1 MTTLRRAL
9 LGSVAATLALACA
22 GGGGSDGSRK
32 VTVLATE
39 SDEARAGKQGAAE
52 VAAQMGLLG
61 DPALD
66 AYVDGI
72 GRKLLRGLPYRGFDY
87 QFRVVDQVEPN
98 AFALPGGYIFVSRG
112 LLLLA
117 NNEDELACVIG
128 HEITHVARHHA
139 AAQQGRGPVLSPW
152 GAARNAA
159 YDRDMERTA
168 DQGGQI
174 LCAAAGY
181 DPNALSTF
189 LITLLQSERL
199 RAGTSRTPGF
209 FDSHPGSQQR
219 AAEASMRATEL
230 RWKRDPERGD
240 TRAAL
245 LRHLEGVAVGQRPET
260 GIFEGSRFLHPSL
273 GFQIRF
279 PPGWITSNTNLAV
292 GAASPGRDGIVY
304 LTGDPPT
311 ATGQE
316 AAEAF
321 LAKAKQEKQ
330 RVEVQES
337 VPVKVGHM
345 DAWRLRIVTSSGGA
359 SVTSYLTFIPYGPS
373 TFRITGAAPTMRAD
387 DTLGSTLSTARSF
400 APLSDEDRRGIRSTR
415 LHVVSARAGEDLVAL
430 GQRTGNAWDP
440 TTTAV
445 YNGIF
450 SDHRF
455 QGGELVKIALAT
467 PYAPPGS
474 GR

>member
-1 MTTLRRAL
+1 MRMRAI
-9 LGSVAATLALACA
+9 GACAALALAVACA
-22 GGGGSDGSRK
+22 GGGGSGQPGK
-32 VTVLATE
+32 VTVLMTDT
-39 SDEARAGKQGAAE
+39 DEARAGREGASA

-61 DPALD
+61 DAALD
-66 AYVDGI
+66 AYVAGI
-72 GRKLLRGLPYRGFDY
+72 GQKLLRGLPYRAFDY

-117 NNEDELACVIG
+117 NDEDELACVLG

-139 AAQQGRGPVLSPW
+139 AAQQGQGPVISPW
-152 GAARNAA
+152 GAALNSA

-181 DPNALSTF
+181 DPASLSTF
-189 LITLLQSERL
+189 LITLMQSERL
-199 RAGTSRTPGF
+199 RAGYSRTPGF

-219 AAEASMRATEL
+219 AAETAMRAREL
-230 RWKRDPERGD
+230 RWKRDPGLGD
-240 TRAAL
+240 PRAAL

-260 GIFEGSRFLHPSL
+260 GVFEGSRFLHPAL
-273 GFQIRF
+273 DFQIRF
-279 PPGWITSNTNLAV
+279 PSGWITANTNLAV
-292 GAASPGRDGIVY
+292 GASSPQRDGVVY
-304 LTGDPPT
+304 LMGDPPT

-316 AAEAF
+316 AAEAW

-330 RVEVQES
+330 RVEVKES
-337 VPVKVGHM
+337 VPVKVGRM
-345 DAWRLRIVTSSGGA
+345 DAWRLRVVMSSGGG
-359 SVTSYLTFIPYGPS
+359 SITSYMTFIPYGPN
-373 TFRITGAAPTMRAD
+373 TFRITGAAPSMRAD
-387 DTLGSTLSTARSF
+387 DTLGTTLSTARSF
-400 APLSDEDRRGIRSTR
+400 APLSDEDRRSIRSTH
-415 LHVVSARAGEDLVAL
+415 LHVVTARSGEDLVAL

-445 YNGIF
+445 YNGVF

-455 QGGELVKIALAT
+455 AGGELVKIALAE
-467 PYAPPGS
+467 PYAP
-474 GR
+474 GRAPR

>member
-1 MTTLRRAL
+1 M
-9 LGSVAATLALACA
+9 LACA
-22 GGGGSDGSRK
+22 GSGSSEEGGGK
-32 VTVLATE
+32 VTVLMTE
-39 SDEARAGKQGAAE
+39 EDEARAGKQGAAA

-61 DPALD
+61 DAALD
-66 AYVDGI
+66 DYVGGI

-117 NNEDELACVIG
+117 NDEDELACVIG

-139 AAQQGRGPVLSPW
+139 AAQQGQGPVISPW
-152 GAARNAA
+152 GVARNAA

-181 DPNALSTF
+181 DPNALATF
-189 LITLLQSERL
+189 LVTLLQSERL

-230 RWKRDPERGD
+230 RWKRDPELGD

-245 LRHLEGVAVGQRPET
+245 LHRLEGLAVGQRPET
-260 GIFEGSRFLHPSL
+260 GIFEGSRFLHPAL

-279 PPGWITSNTNLAV
+279 PSGWITNNTNLAV
-292 GAASPGRDGIVY
+292 GAISPQRDGVVY

-311 ATGQE
+311 VTGQE
-316 AAEAF
+316 AADAW

-330 RVEVQES
+330 RVEVKES

-345 DAWRLRIVTSSGGA
+345 DAWRLRVVQSGAGG
-359 SVTSYLTFIPYGPS
+359 SITSYLTFIPFGPS
-373 TFRITGAAPTMRAD
+373 TFRVTGAAPTMRAD
-387 DTLGSTLSTARSF
+387 DTLGTTLSTARSF
-400 APLSDEDRRGIRSTR
+400 APLSDDDRRGIRSTR
-415 LHVVSARAGEDLVAL
+415 LHVVTARAGEDVAAL
-430 GQRTGNAWDP
+430 GQRTGNAWDA

-455 QGGELVKIALAT
+455 AGGELVKIALAT
-467 PYAPPGS
+467 PYAPGA
-474 GR
+474 GAR

>member
-1 MTTLRRAL
+1 MRRLAIFGCAAVAL
-9 LGSVAATLALACA
+9 GVACA
-22 GGGGSDGSRK
+22 GGGSSRSGK

-39 SDEARAGKQGAAE
+39 SDEAHAGQQGAAE

-66 AYVDGI
+66 AYVGEI

-117 NNEDELACVIG
+117 NDEDELACVIG

-139 AAQQGRGPVLSPW
+139 AAQQGQGPVLSPW
-152 GAARNAA
+152 GAAMNSA
-159 YDRDMERTA
+159 YDRGMERTA

-181 DPNALSTF
+181 DPSALSRF
-189 LITLLQSERL
+189 LTTLLQSERL
-199 RAGTSRTPGF
+199 RAGYSRAPGF
-209 FDSHPGSQQR
+209 FDSHPGSQER
-219 AAEASMRATEL
+219 AAEAAVRASEL
-230 RWKRDPERGD
+230 RWKRDPALGD
-240 TRAAL
+240 PRAAL
-245 LRHLEGVAVGQRPET
+245 LRRLEGVAVGQRPET
-260 GIFEGSRFLHPSL
+260 GVFEGSRFLHPAL

-279 PPGWITSNTNLAV
+279 PTGWITSNTNLAV
-292 GAASPGRDGIVY
+292 GASSPRRDGVVY
-304 LTGDPPT
+304 LTGEPPT

-316 AAEAF
+316 AAEAW
-321 LAKAKQEKQ
+321 LARAKQEKQ
-330 RVEVQES
+330 RIEVQQS
-337 VPVKVGHM
+337 GPVKVGYM
-345 DAWRLRIVTSSGGA
+345 DAWRLRVVTSSGG
-359 SVTSYLTFIPYGPS
+359 SSITSYLTFIPYGPS